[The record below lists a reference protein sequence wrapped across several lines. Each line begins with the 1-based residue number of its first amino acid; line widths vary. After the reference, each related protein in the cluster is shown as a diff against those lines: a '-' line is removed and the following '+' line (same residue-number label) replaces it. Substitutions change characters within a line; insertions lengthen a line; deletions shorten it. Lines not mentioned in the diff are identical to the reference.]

1 MIKGTGIDIVEVVRI
16 KKAIQ
21 KSEHFKQFVFAP
33 EEIEYC
39 ESKGNSF
46 ESFAG
51 RFVAKEAFFKALG
64 TGWQDDTAFNEVI
77 VANDTLGKPFIK
89 LRGGTEKVLEVQAV
103 KIHLSISHTKDY
115 ATAMVIIEEQL

>member
-33 EEIEYC
+33 LEIAYC
-39 ESKGNSF
+39 EAKGNSF

-51 RFVAKEAFFKALG
+51 RFAAKEAFFKALG
-64 TGWQDDTAFNEVI
+64 TGWHDNTAFNEV
-77 VANDTLGKPFIK
+77 VVSNDALGKPFIK
-89 LRGGTEKVLEVQAV
+89 LIGETEKILEGRQA

-115 ATAMVIIEEQL
+115 ATAMVIIEEQ

>member
-33 EEIEYC
+33 EEIAYC
-39 ESKGNSF
+39 EAKGNSF

-51 RFVAKEAFFKALG
+51 RFAAKEAFFKALG
-64 TGWQDDTAFNEVI
+64 TGWQDDTAFNEVVI
-77 VANDTLGKPFIK
+77 SNDALGKPFI
-89 LRGGTEKVLEVQAV
+89 RFIGETEKILGRQQT